1 MKRNARVALALVSAL
16 ILSACNSPSTESA
29 APAASAAQASTGEP
43 VTKISAEV
51 FEKVKTAKGFQ
62 TGTLGAMPTAYVM
75 FDPQCPHCGVL
86 WSAAKPL
93 QSKISVKWIPVAL
106 LKPASETQA
115 ALLIGGADPVAL
127 MNAHE
132 ASMLAGRPDSLVGS
146 PDDKSTAAARDNTAL
161 MVRTVGSTSIPT
173 IIYLDPATKQ
183 PQYLA
188 GAMPTER
195 LAALLG
201 VQLDAP
207 TAAPAATK

>member
-1 MKRNARVALALVSAL
+1 MKRNARIALALVSAL
-16 ILSACNSPSTESA
+16 IMSACNSPSGESA

-43 VTKISAEV
+43 VTKISADV

-62 TGTLGAMPTAYVM
+62 TGTLGAVPSAYVM
-75 FDPQCPHCGVL
+75 FDPQCPHCGAL

-93 QSKISVKWIPVAL
+93 QAKIAIKWIPVAL

-115 ALLIGGADPVAL
+115 ALLIGGTDPAAL

-132 ASMLAGRPDSLVGS
+132 AAMLAGGTDTLVGT
-146 PDDKSTAAARDNTAL
+146 PDEKATTSARDNTAL

-188 GAMPTER
+188 GSMPTER

-207 TAAPAATK
+207 AATK

>member
-29 APAASAAQASTGEP
+29 APAAAAAQASTGEP

-51 FEKVKTAKGFQ
+51 FEKVKAAKGFQ

-75 FDPQCPHCGVL
+75 FDPQCPHCGAL

-93 QSKISVKWIPVAL
+93 QAKISVKWIPVAL
-106 LKPASETQA
+106 LKPASETQS

-132 ASMLAGRPDSLVGS
+132 AAIVAGGTDTLVGT

-173 IIYLDPATKQ
+173 IVYLDPATKQ

-188 GAMPTER
+188 GSMPTER
-195 LAALLG
+195 LASLLG

-207 TAAPAATK
+207 AAAPSAAK